1 MMWQCYKSYP
11 LWWRNCDQDRVIV
24 SFIICLVRIFALN
37 IFQSSNH
44 FPFRNDIIRCES
56 RSVKS
61 DESIIAVATDWFV
74 DLYHIHFYD
83 LKQFQYSTIMW
94 FSVPEHEMI
103 SQTISHEHTKDSLD
117 PKFKSEFCAGQ
128 QVEDTHLVQAFWSWY
143 VFTRKHK
150 FLLLPIPKKSDNFE
164 DFLRLAGCA
173 MTLKTL

>member
-103 SQTISHEHTKDSLD
+103 SQTISHEHCAHTQKIALTQNLKANFVQGNKSKTLILSKHFEVDMCLPENINFFCYQFQSSL
-117 PKFKSEFCAGQ
+117 
-128 QVEDTHLVQAFWSWY
+128 
-143 VFTRKHK
+143 
-150 FLLLPIPKKSDNFE
+150 II
-164 DFLRLAGCA
+164 
-173 MTLKTL
+173 LKTF